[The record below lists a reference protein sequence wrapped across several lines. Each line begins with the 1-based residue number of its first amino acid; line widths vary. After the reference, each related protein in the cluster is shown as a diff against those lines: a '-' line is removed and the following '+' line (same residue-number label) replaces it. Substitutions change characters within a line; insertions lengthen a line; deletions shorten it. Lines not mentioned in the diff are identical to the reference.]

1 MAPGNPPRHSK
12 STDEPVTIDLDAQEI
27 ASSADA
33 EKDGREPVE
42 ATESVNAET
51 APEPAEPVFEE
62 DRLPEE
68 KGTATRRLNARH
80 PTKSLR
86 PTATRR
92 NRSSPCSSSHASRET
107 PPA

>member
-62 DRLPEE
+62 DRPPEE
-68 KGTATRRLNARH
+68 KV
-80 PTKSLR
+80 PER
-86 PTATRR
+86 PA
-92 NRSSPCSSSHASRET
+92 PDEEPPAYSHAPEPIEPVLELSLIHI
-107 PPA
+107 